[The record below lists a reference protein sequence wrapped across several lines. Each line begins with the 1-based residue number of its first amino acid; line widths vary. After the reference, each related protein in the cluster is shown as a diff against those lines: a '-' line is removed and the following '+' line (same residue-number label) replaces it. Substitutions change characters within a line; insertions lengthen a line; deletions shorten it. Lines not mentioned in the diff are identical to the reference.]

1 MQKQP
6 FKDVLD
12 NRQLIKKETQKKMFS
27 CGLLRKFKD
36 TFFHRAPLV
45 ATSVHALNIPSLK
58 MRSLH
63 RFLASNS

>member
-1 MQKQP
+1 MQKQQ

-12 NRQLIKKETQKKMFS
+12 NRQRIKKETLAKMFS

-36 TFFHRAPLV
+36 TFFHRTARV

-58 MRSLH
+58 MRSLD
-63 RFLASNS
+63 RFLACNS

>member
-1 MQKQP
+1 MQKQQ

-12 NRQLIKKETQKKMFS
+12 NRQLIKNETLSKVFS

-36 TFFHRAPLV
+36 TFFLRTPGV
-45 ATSVHALNIPSLK
+45 ATSAHALNIPSLK

-63 RFLASNS
+63 RFPACNS